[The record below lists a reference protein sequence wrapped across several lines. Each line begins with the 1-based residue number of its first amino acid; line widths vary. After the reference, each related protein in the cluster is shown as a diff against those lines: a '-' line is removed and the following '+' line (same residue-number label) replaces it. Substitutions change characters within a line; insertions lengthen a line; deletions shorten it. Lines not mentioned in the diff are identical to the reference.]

1 MKLKDF
7 KTLVVC
13 LLFAQ
18 LAHAYQITF
27 KVLDAKTQ
35 QPIGGVQVVQNNQKF
50 IGTTDFTGTITAQ
63 VKNNTSII
71 LTFFYYGYATVKQ
84 EISST
89 KDETL
94 VINMSPL
101 QEELSAVVL
110 NSKKRINYGLTTL
123 KPVEGTHIYAGKKSE
138 VINLD
143 LVSGNKAS
151 NNPRQIFAKVAG
163 LNIYDSNDGGLQL
176 NIGGRGLDPN
186 RTANFNTR
194 QNDYDISAD
203 VLGYPESYYTTPTEA
218 LEQIQVIRGAASL
231 QYGTQFGGLINFITK
246 KPVNKPFEFVTRNT
260 LASFGTFTNFTSVS
274 GTVDKLSYYAY
285 YNGKQG
291 DGFRPNSD
299 YNSTNFFAHLGY
311 QFSEN
316 TKASFEISSFNYK
329 AHQPG
334 GLSDVQFLEDPTQ
347 SYLKRNWFG
356 VDWKLY
362 NSKLEQQ
369 ITDISKLTVS
379 VFALDAARKAVGF
392 RGDPTALEPNLF
404 NTGGDE
410 QNSDGSYV
418 FNRDLIVGNFKN
430 YGSEIRF
437 LSSYQFGETRNYY
450 LLGGKVYRA
459 NNSQQQGAGTK
470 GTDADF
476 SFADDA
482 AQYPNQNNFD
492 FPNFNASLFGEHIF
506 NINKH
511 LSITPGFRFEH
522 INTKSEGEYYVYN
535 SNNPQLSEYIPD
547 NNSFVR
553 NFVLLGLGISYKPS
567 RVFEL
572 YSNISQN
579 YRSVTFSDIRT
590 VSPSFVIDENI
601 TDETGFTGDVGIRG
615 RTKKTF
621 SYDVSAFTLFYGN
634 RIGQIF
640 SNDAPYRAQWVRKNI
655 GTAFIYG
662 LESLLQWNIKESY
675 FKHKDNL
682 KLDVFSNLAITKSVY
697 LESEEAS
704 VAGNEVEFIP
714 LMNLKTGISFGW
726 ENLLT
731 SLQYTFISEQ
741 FTDVTNSPYNP
752 LNNENVTG
760 AIPSYD
766 ILDVSM
772 SYKFSKYFL
781 LETGINNLLNNKYF
795 TRRATGYPGPGIIP
809 AEPRYYY
816 LTLEI
821 KI

>member
-7 KTLVVC
+7 KILVV
-13 LLFAQ
+13 LLLLTQTSF
-18 LAHAYQITF
+18 AYQVTF
-27 KVLDAKTQ
+27 KILDKVTK
-35 QPIGGVQVVQNNQKF
+35 QPLEGVQVVAEQKTYIGLTNQSGL
-50 IGTTDFTGTITAQ
+50 INADFE
-63 VKNNTSII
+63 KTSLH
-71 LTFFYYGYATVKQ
+71 LTFFYFGYAVV
-84 EISST
+84 E
-89 KDETL
+89 KDFSFKDHQTITL
-94 VINMSPL
+94 YLTPL
-101 QEELSAVVL
+101 QEELSEVVL
-110 NSKKRINYGLTTL
+110 NAKKRINYGLTTL
-123 KPVEGTHIYAGKKSE
+123 KPVVGTHIYAGKKTE
-138 VINLD
+138 VVNLD
-143 LVSGNKAS
+143 LVVGNKAT
-151 NNPRQIFAKVAG
+151 NNPRQVFAKVAG

-203 VLGYPESYYTTPTEA
+203 VLGYPESYYTPPTEA

-246 KPVNKPFEFVTRNT
+246 KPVNKPVEVITRNT
-260 LASFGTFTNFTSVS
+260 VGSFGTLSNFSSIS
-274 GTVDKLSYYAY
+274 GTSHKFNYYAY

-299 YNSTNFFAHLGY
+299 YKSNNFFAHLGY
-311 QFSEN
+311 DFN
-316 TKASFEISSFNYK
+316 VDTNIAFELSSFNYI

-347 SYLKRNWFG
+347 SYLQRNWFG

-362 NSKLEQQ
+362 NLKFEHQ
-369 ITDISKLTVS
+369 ITDASKLTVS
-379 VFALDAARKAVGF
+379 LFALDAYRKVVGF
-392 RGDPTALEPNLF
+392 RGNPILLEPNLF
-404 NTGGDE
+404 DPNGDE
-410 QNSDGSYV
+410 QNNDGSYI
-418 FNRDLIVGNFKN
+418 FNRDLIVGDFRN
-430 YGSEIRF
+430 YGAEARF
-437 LSSYQFGETRNYY
+437 LSSYQLGKNTNYY
-450 LLGGKVYRA
+450 LLGGKLYRA
-459 NNSQQQGAGTK
+459 NNTQRQGAGTK

-476 SFADDA
+476 SFDESA
-482 AQYPNQNNFD
+482 AQYPNQNDFD

-522 INTKSEGEYYVYN
+522 INTKSRGSYYVYN
-535 SNNPQLSEYIPD
+535 NNNPQFSEHKDD

-567 RVFEL
+567 QLFEL
-572 YSNISQN
+572 YTNFSQN

-590 VSPSFVIDENI
+590 VSPTFVIDPNI
-601 TDETGFTGDVGIRG
+601 TDETGFTADLGVRG
-615 RTKKTF
+615 KVKKAF
-621 SYDVSAFTLFYGN
+621 SYDASIFTLVYGN

-640 SNDAPYRAQWVRKNI
+640 SNTPPYRGQWVRKNI

-662 LESLLQWNIKESY
+662 VESLLQWNIKETY
-675 FKHKDNL
+675 FKNNKNVI
-682 KLDVFSNLAITKSVY
+682 LDVFTNLAITKSVY
-697 LESEEAS
+697 LESDENG

-714 LMNLKTGISFGW
+714 LLNLKTGASFGW
-726 ENLLT
+726 KNLLA
-731 SLQYTFISEQ
+731 SLQYTYISEQ

-752 LNNENVTG
+752 NNEEDVSG

-766 ILDVSM
+766 ILDFSI
-772 SYKFSKYFL
+772 SYKFSKHFRI
-781 LETGINNLLNNKYF
+781 ESGINNLLNNSYF

-816 LTLEI
+816 ATLEI